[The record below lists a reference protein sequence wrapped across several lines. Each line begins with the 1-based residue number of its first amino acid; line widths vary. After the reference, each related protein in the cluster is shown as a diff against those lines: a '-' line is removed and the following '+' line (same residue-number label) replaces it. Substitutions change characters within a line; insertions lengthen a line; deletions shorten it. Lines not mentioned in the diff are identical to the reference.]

1 MIHIF
6 GIIGFFLL
14 AIAVLASLAYA
25 VIVFGEIISH
35 DTPNDDQVE
44 WGDDWV
50 YSTTPLDTEAED
62 DAEVQP

>member
-1 MIHIF
+1 MIHTF
-6 GIIGFFLL
+6 GIIGFFML
-14 AIAVLASLAYA
+14 ALAVLASLAYA
-25 VIVFGEIISH
+25 VIVFGEIISR

-44 WGDDWV
+44 WDDDWV